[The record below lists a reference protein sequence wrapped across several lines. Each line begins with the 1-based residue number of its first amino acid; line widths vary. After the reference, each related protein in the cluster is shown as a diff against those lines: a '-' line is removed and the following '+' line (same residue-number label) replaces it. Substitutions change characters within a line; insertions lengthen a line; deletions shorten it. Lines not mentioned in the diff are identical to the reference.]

1 MLLYLI
7 KILFKYM
14 FMIGIINMEMNGFCK
29 YMYMYFWG
37 KKGFL
42 YNLYDGVLEYLCNV
56 ICICF
61 SLNNFIKDIY

>member
-14 FMIGIINMEMNGFCK
+14 FMIDIINMEMNGFCK
-29 YMYMYFWG
+29 YMYMYFLG

-56 ICICF
+56 ICICI

>member
-29 YMYMYFWG
+29 YMYMYFLG

>member
-14 FMIGIINMEMNGFCK
+14 FMIDIINMEMNGFCK

-37 KKGFL
+37 EKGFL
-42 YNLYDGVLEYLCNV
+42 YNLYDWVLEYLCNV
-56 ICICF
+56 ICICI